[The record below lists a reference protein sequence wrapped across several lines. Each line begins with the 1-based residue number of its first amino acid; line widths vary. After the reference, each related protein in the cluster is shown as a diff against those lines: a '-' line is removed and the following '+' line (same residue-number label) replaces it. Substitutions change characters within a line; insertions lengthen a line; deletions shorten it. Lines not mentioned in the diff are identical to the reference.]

1 VVVEVLDARGRLEP
15 QVERRERR
23 VDADGHALRGRDTCC
38 GDDVEQVEVLLE
50 ARERRAIG
58 T

>member
-1 VVVEVLDARGRLEP
+1 VVVEVLDARRRLEP
-15 QVERRERR
+15 QVERGERR
-23 VDADGHALRGRDTCC
+23 VEADGHALRGRDPRC